1 MQIYISHAFFVG
13 KFMAV
18 ICQSREYFVTEP
30 AHNTRHR
37 WTSDSSQTGNLPL
50 SSFQITQRLRHGAL
64 HLRVTIAL
72 VSSALRSR
80 NAYVMSLITFLKHIR
95 SKLSWRSII
104 PLRLLFAST
113 FSLFELSFFMLN
125 HCRVSYYL
133 KNHDSQ
139 RKTNTLILISNHTKI
154 YNLKI
159 HKLFFQK
166 CVCKKTLFYFYFSS
180 HNYVQL
186 WVLGMSNFK
195 RFGVP
200 LIPRALLLRCC
211 LQRSCKCDEKVM
223 IVRLCTTESFQLER
237 KKKKEEETVKK
248 CRNAWH
254 SCRCFCESILARLRF
269 R

>member
-1 MQIYISHAFFVG
+1 MKLFFFLFLIKLTTIWIKIKEVFFWHMQIYISHAFFVG

-133 KNHDSQ
+133 KITIFN
-139 RKTNTLILISNHTKI
+139 KKPILW
-154 YNLKI
+154 
-159 HKLFFQK
+159 F
-166 CVCKKTLFYFYFSS
+166 
-180 HNYVQL
+180 
-186 WVLGMSNFK
+186 
-195 RFGVP
+195 
-200 LIPRALLLRCC
+200 
-211 LQRSCKCDEKVM
+211 
-223 IVRLCTTESFQLER
+223 
-237 KKKKEEETVKK
+237 
-248 CRNAWH
+248 
-254 SCRCFCESILARLRF
+254 
-269 R
+269 